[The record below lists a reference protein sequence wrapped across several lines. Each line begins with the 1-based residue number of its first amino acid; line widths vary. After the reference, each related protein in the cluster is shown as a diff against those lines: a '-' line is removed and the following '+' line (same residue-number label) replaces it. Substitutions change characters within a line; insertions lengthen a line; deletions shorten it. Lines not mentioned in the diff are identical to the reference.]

1 MTELSDA
8 HKLIRDTARR
18 VAREKVAPRAA
29 ELDETGEYPQD
40 IFAAYKDVGLLG
52 LSIPQEYGGSGAGFL
67 ALALAVEEVAKYCNS
82 SALILL
88 LSALSTQPIN
98 LGGSEEQKRQW
109 LPRSAAGEIRGAFCL
124 TEPNAGSDAAAI
136 ESRARRDGDPST
148 GLRTGDYVIDGEKVY
163 ISGGSVADYVCFFA
177 KTNGD
182 AQTGARPGGTQA
194 ISAFVVPADSPGF
207 SVARTD
213 RKMGVIGVPTANIV
227 LQDCRVSAANRLGE
241 EGRAFRTVM
250 LTLNTCR
257 PVVGAR
263 GLGLAEGA
271 IAYALDYA
279 RERKTF
285 GKPLVEHQAIQMM
298 LAEAAIQIEAARH
311 LVYHAASMVDEGKY
325 DRQHAPYLSIAK
337 TFATEMCIRVSSD
350 AIQIL
355 GAQGYMKDHPLER
368 HYRDARQLTIVE
380 GTSQIQRLVIA
391 RALVQGDISY
401 W

>member
-1 MTELSDA
+1 MDYELSDA

-136 ESRARRDGDPST
+136 ESRARRDGD
-148 GLRTGDYVIDGEKVY
+148 DYVIDGEKVY

-182 AQTGARPGGTQA
+182 GTQA

>member
-1 MTELSDA
+1 MDYTLSDA

-18 VAREKVAPRAA
+18 IAREKVAPRAA
-29 ELDETGEYPQD
+29 ELDESGEYPDD
-40 IFAAYKDVGLLG
+40 IFRVFADAGLLG
-52 LSIPQEYGGSGAGFL
+52 LTISEKYGGSGAGFL
-67 ALALAVEEVAKYCNS
+67 ALALAVEEVAKHDNACS
-82 SALILL
+82 LILL

-98 LGGSEEQKRQW
+98 LGGSEQQKQHW
-109 LPRSAAGEIRGAFCL
+109 LPRCAVGAIRGAFCL
-124 TEPNAGSDAAAI
+124 TEPNTGSDAANLS
-136 ESRARRDGDPST
+136 SRARRDGD
-148 GLRTGDYVIDGEKVY
+148 DYVIDGEKMY

-177 KTNGD
+177 KTGD
-182 AQTGARPGGTQA
+182 DGAHA
-194 ISAFVVPADSPGF
+194 ISAFVVPADSPGY
-207 SVARTD
+207 SVPRCD

-227 LQDCRVSAANRLGE
+227 LQNCRVSAANRLGE
-241 EGRAFRTVM
+241 EGTGFKTAM

-263 GLGLAEGA
+263 GLGLAEGC

-279 RERKTF
+279 RQRRTF
-285 GKPLVEHQAIQMM
+285 GQPLVEHQAIQFM
-298 LAEAAIQIEAARH
+298 LADAAIDIEAARQ
-311 LVYHAASMVDEGKY
+311 LVYQGAWLVDQGKY
-325 DRQHAPYLSIAK
+325 DRRYAPYLSIAK
-337 TFATEMCIRVSSD
+337 TFATEMANRVASD

-391 RALVQGDISY
+391 RAMIQGDLSY

>member
-1 MTELSDA
+1 MDYELSDA

-18 VAREKVAPRAA
+18 IAREKVMPRAA
-29 ELDETGEYPQD
+29 EMDETGEYPHD
-40 IFAAYKDVGLLG
+40 IFAVFAEAGLLG
-52 LSIPQEYGGSGAGFL
+52 LTIPEQYGGSGAGFL
-67 ALALAVEEVAKYCNS
+67 ALALAVEEVAKHCNS

-98 LGGSEEQKRQW
+98 LGGSEEQKQQW
-109 LPRSAAGEIRGAFCL
+109 LSKSAVGAIKGAFCL
-124 TEPNAGSDAAAI
+124 TEPNTGSDAANL
-136 ESRARRDGDPST
+136 ESRARRDGD
-148 GLRTGDYVIDGEKVY
+148 DYVIDGEKMY

-177 KTNGD
+177 KTGED
-182 AQTGARPGGTQA
+182 GLPAGRQGAKA
-194 ISAFVVPADSPGF
+194 IAAFVVPTDSSGF
-207 SVARTD
+207 SVPRCD

-227 LQDCRVSAANRLGE
+227 LQTCRVSAANRLGD
-241 EGRAFRTVM
+241 EGRGFRTAM

-263 GLGLAEGA
+263 GLGLAEGC

-279 RERKTF
+279 RQRKTF
-285 GKPLVEHQAIQMM
+285 GVPLVDHQAIQFM
-298 LAEAAIQIEAARH
+298 LADAAIGIEAARH
-311 LVYHAASMVDEGKY
+311 LVYHGAWLVDQGKY
-325 DRQHAPYLSIAK
+325 DREHAPYLSMAK
-337 TFATEMCIRVSSD
+337 TFATEMGNRVASD

-368 HYRDARQLTIVE
+368 HYRDARQLMIVE

-391 RALVQGDISY
+391 RAMIEGEIGY

>member
-29 ELDETGEYPQD
+29 ELDESGEYPQD
-40 IFAAYKDVGLLG
+40 IFAAYRDVGLLG
-52 LSIPQEYGGSGAGFL
+52 LSIPPEYGGSGAGFL
-67 ALALAVEEVAKYCNS
+67 ALALAVEEIAKYCNS

-109 LPRSAAGEIRGAFCL
+109 LPRSAAGEVRGAFCL

-136 ESRARRDGDPST
+136 ESRARRDGD
-148 GLRTGDYVIDGEKVY
+148 DYVIDGEKVY

-177 KTNGD
+177 KTAGD
-182 AQTGARPGGTQA
+182 GDGTQA
-194 ISAFVVPADSPGF
+194 VSAFVVPSDSPGF

-227 LQDCRVSAANRLGE
+227 LQGCRVSAANRLGE

-298 LAEAAIQIEAARH
+298 LADAAIQIEAARH
-311 LVYHAASMVDEGKY
+311 LVYHAAALVDEGKY